1 MRIVLDTNVLYQALR
16 NSSGASHYILQLIR
30 QRQLEMAISIPV
42 YLEYRDVLSR
52 QESLNDLGLS
62 LDEVESVLRLVA
74 YIARPFSIYFLMRPN
89 LIDESDNMFVDL
101 AFASNSRFI
110 ITSNVSDF
118 TRHSELKF
126 DRFDVITP
134 GEFVKLW
141 RQEHGQEK

>member
-118 TRHSELKF
+118 TPHS
-126 DRFDVITP
+126 
-134 GEFVKLW
+134 
-141 RQEHGQEK
+141 